1 MKKRL
6 PTQVTTVIPLTTVL
20 IILLI
25 IALIGVSYMWYQSK
39 SGGHGQLCN
48 NSNIDFHV
56 PILNTQE
63 HPLMPVATR
72 FGIQPDVLRDPYVA
86 PMKDDRYFFGGV
98 SSGGG
103 GVVPINVQTQGPIVG
118 DIPYRQLGILTRK
131 GLKDAGGNEE
141 QILPLMGR
149 PLLSNRDTW
158 NFYTMNDK
166 FNMIK
171 LAVIHK
177 GKNGTSE
184 YGCDNIYTNDQVKV
198 EGIDHSLFKATMYE
212 NQTMRYLPY

>member
-6 PTQVTTVIPLTTVL
+6 PTQVTTVIPITTVF
-20 IILLI
+20 IIFLI
-25 IALIGVSYMWYQSK
+25 IALIAMTYMWYQTK
-39 SGGHGQLCN
+39 NGGESDHLLKY
-48 NSNIDFHV
+48 NSYDRNEYHA
-56 PILNTQE
+56 
-63 HPLMPVATR
+63 LMPIATR
-72 FGIQPDVLRDPYVA
+72 VALQPDVLRDPYVA
-86 PMKDDRYFFGGV
+86 PMKDERYYFG
-98 SSGGG
+98 GGG
-103 GVVPINVQTQGPIVG
+103 GVVPINIQTQGPSFNCG

-131 GLKDAGGNEE
+131 GLKDSGGGGEE
-141 QILPLMGR
+141 QIFPLMGR

-171 LAVIHK
+171 LPVIHK

-184 YGCDNIYTNDQVKV
+184 YGCDNIFTNDIVKV
-198 EGIDHSLFKATMYE
+198 EGMDNSSFKATMYE

>member
-6 PTQVTTVIPLTTVL
+6 PNVVPLSTVL

-25 IALIGVSYMWYQSK
+25 IALVAVSYMWYQSK
-39 SGGHGQLCN
+39 
-48 NSNIDFHV
+48 NSDHLLSYSHNSIDYQV
-56 PILNTQE
+56 PILNTQQ
-63 HPLMPVATR
+63 HTLMPVATR
-72 FGIQPDVLRDPYVA
+72 FGTQPDVLRDPYVA
-86 PMKDDRYFFGGV
+86 PMKDDRYFFGG
-98 SSGGG
+98 GGG
-103 GVVPINVQTQGPIVG
+103 GVVPINVQTQGPIVA
-118 DIPYRQLGILTRK
+118 DIPYRQVGILTRK
-131 GLKDAGGNEE
+131 GLKEGIEE

-171 LAVIHK
+171 LPVIHK

-184 YGCDNIYTNDQVKV
+184 YGCDNIYTNDHVKV
-198 EGIDHSLFKATMYE
+198 EGFDNSLFKATMYE